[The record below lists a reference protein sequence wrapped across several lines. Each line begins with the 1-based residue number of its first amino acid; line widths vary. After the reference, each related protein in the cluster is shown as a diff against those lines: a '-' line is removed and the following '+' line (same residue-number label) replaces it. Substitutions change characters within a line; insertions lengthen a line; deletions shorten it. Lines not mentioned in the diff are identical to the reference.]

1 MEIFKME
8 MTKATGQSILELVVK
23 NNLVNVPKIIEVV
36 DFGNGQIDEMS
47 WGKFKVRDVEEFEAL
62 KKIGKEDLAQEITVK
77 LLRYGGQD
85 LNAFIGKKLLTENFS
100 LDFDELKGKYGN
112 SIVGL
117 KFVANFDELE
127 LA

>member
-1 MEIFKME
+1 ME

-23 NNLVNVPKIIEVV
+23 NNLVNIPKIIEVV
-36 DFGNGQIDEMS
+36 DFDNGQIDDKMA

-127 LA
+127 LAR